1 MIKNYFK
8 TAIRFL
14 LKNRTFSFINLIG
27 LSLGT
32 LCCLYILLYLQEQY
46 SYDRWEDHA
55 SDIYRVNTDM
65 KLLGDRHH
73 MARTSPP
80 IAATMKRD
88 FPEVE
93 QYTRAFDAAIFGADQ
108 HLFKYKDRSF
118 YERQTLYVDST
129 FFQVFNF
136 HFLRGDAA
144 RCLMQ
149 PFTAVLT
156 KTTADKLFG
165 NEDPMGKVVHIN
177 DKAGEEDLKVTGVID
192 DQDVRST
199 LAAHIYITLNS
210 GLIGRIIAGI
220 DTWAGGN
227 MMYSYVKLRPGA
239 DTRALEAKLTPFVNR
254 YGAVQLKNIGMTKQ
268 LELQPVSTV
277 HTTAGYE
284 GEWTKTL
291 SPVFLKILSLIAI
304 LIQVIACIN
313 FMNLSTAR
321 ASRRAKEV
329 GVRKV
334 IGAGRLDLVR
344 QFLGESFLLALL
356 GVVFA
361 LPLLTI
367 LLPYLNEL
375 TQADISLSFIRDYR
389 IWLVMLALVFGTGL
403 LAGSYPAFYLSA
415 FQIVKVIKGNFT
427 SKVSVAGLRRSL
439 VVFQFSLSIILI
451 TGIVVIYS
459 QLSYIRHKDLGF
471 EKSQKLIFNVYTVG
485 VNQKAIMEQMRQLPG
500 VKAVTKSNSEL
511 GKPIIQDRKLFLPGG
526 NLASSVDA
534 MDMIT
539 DEYFARAAGLL
550 LVSGRDF
557 HAFDSSR
564 VLINETLARRLGI
577 DPMKAEGRKI
587 FSQWDTY
594 PLETFEVAGV
604 VKDFNTSSL
613 HDRVNPTMIICD
625 PNFHGSCSVMVNCT
639 SDNYK
644 SLIGQLTAIWKKNA
658 PGLPFDY
665 YFLDD
670 SVQKQYETEITLSSI
685 INSFTAMA
693 IFISCLGLF
702 GLAAFSAE
710 QRSKEIGVR
719 KVLGASVTGIVRL
732 LSIDFLKLVGV
743 ALIISIPV
751 SWWVMHRWLDGFA
764 YRTDLRWWMF
774 VLSGVA
780 AIFIAAFTVGFHT
793 IRAASVNPVKSLR
806 SE

>member
-8 TAIRFL
+8 TAVRFL
-14 LKNRTFSFINLIG
+14 LKNRTFSFINLVG

-55 SDIYRVNTDM
+55 SDIYRVNTNM
-65 KLLGDRHH
+65 KLLGDRHL

-108 HLFKYKDRSF
+108 HLFKYKERSF

-361 LPLLTI
+361 LPLLMI

-389 IWLVMLALVFGTGL
+389 VWLVMLALVFGTGL

-415 FQIVKVIKGNFT
+415 FRIVKVIKGNFT

-534 MDMIT
+534 LDMIT
-539 DEYFARAAGLL
+539 DEYFARAAGLQ

-557 HAFDSSR
+557 HALDSSR

-587 FSQWDTY
+587 LSQWDTY

-625 PNFHGSCSVMVNCT
+625 PNFHGSCAVMVNCT
-639 SDNYK
+639 TDNYK

-658 PGLPFDY
+658 PGSPFDY

-670 SVQKQYETEITLSSI
+670 AVQKQYETEITLSSI
-685 INSFTAMA
+685 INSFTVMA

-719 KVLGASVTGIVRL
+719 KVLGASVPGIVRL
-732 LSIDFLKLVGV
+732 LSVDFLRLVGV

-751 SWWVMHRWLDGFA
+751 SGWVMHRWLEGFA

-774 VLSGVA
+774 VLSGVV
-780 AIFIAAFTVGFHT
+780 AILIAAFTVGFHT